1 MRTNS
6 PGKRLKNISG
16 GIMMNQTNNFNVLKD
31 LYSLKKLELNG
42 DQLYVVNKFISYL
55 ELNK

>member
-1 MRTNS
+1 MHPAFNIN
-6 PGKRLKNISG
+6 NISG
-16 GIMMNQTNNFNVLKD
+16 GIIMNQTNNFNVLKD